1 MNTNIE
7 VINPHLWAV
16 KFSWLPW
23 ISDISIELD
32 SSIPIEHEIYRIIPK
47 GIMVLNM
54 DNEMFPLYA
63 EQFPI
68 FQKKKLKELKHKRD
82 ILEKVASRNFGQEL
96 YLAIVLAELNRREI
110 MKGVKHNGKHSKYN

>member
-1 MNTNIE
+1 MNNNIE
-7 VINPHLWAV
+7 IINPNLWAV

-23 ISDISIELD
+23 ISDIGIEVD
-32 SSIPIEHEIYRIIPK
+32 SSIPIEHEIYRIAPN

-68 FQKKKLKELKHKRD
+68 FQKKKLKELKHKRNV
-82 ILEKVASRNFGQEL
+82 LEKIPSRNYGQEL
-96 YLAIVLAELNRREI
+96 YLAFIMAELNRRQI
-110 MKGVKHNGKHSKYN
+110 IKGVKHNGKHSKHN